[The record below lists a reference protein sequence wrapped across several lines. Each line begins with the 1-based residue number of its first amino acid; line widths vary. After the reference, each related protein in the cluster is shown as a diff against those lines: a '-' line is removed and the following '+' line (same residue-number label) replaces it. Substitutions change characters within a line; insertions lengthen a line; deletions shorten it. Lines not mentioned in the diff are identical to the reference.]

1 LRLDSPLAEG
11 DISVELP
18 LLVDRIPD
26 DPRHLGPIHV
36 RESLLNDPSN
46 QRRVWPV
53 VAPLGVLDHVAR
65 QRLSLTEPVGL
76 LLLPLGPGLRRGWPR
91 SRTLDHAALLTRHR
105 VEEHQ
110 VITKLRSAEL
120 PLSFKPLDLLASL
133 RIEKD
138 RVRPVSDHQR
148 GSRLQVR
155 QQAAQHLRRPHVT
168 CTDRLAKQ
176 APDRALVL
184 KPTCQQALN
193 SLLPLALLRSFGQG
207 LPRLVGYLPADQGG
221 ARDRIETL
229 LPGQGRRRG
238 QQRP

>member
-1 LRLDSPLAEG
+1 PGLLPLVEVPLAVLTKRRYCHIANLLRRPPGFQQPVERVVAVRLGAGLLRLDSPPAEG

-46 QRRVWPV
+46 QRRVRPV
-53 VAPLGVLDHVAR
+53 VAPLAELDHVAR

-76 LLLPLGPGLRRGWPR
+76 LLLPLGPSLRRGWPR
-91 SRTLDHAALLTRHR
+91 SRTLDHAALLARHR

-110 VITKLRSAEL
+110 AITKLRSAKL

-148 GSRLQVR
+148 RSRLQV
-155 QQAAQHLRRPHVT
+155 
-168 CTDRLAKQ
+168 
-176 APDRALVL
+176 
-184 KPTCQQALN
+184 
-193 SLLPLALLRSFGQG
+193 
-207 LPRLVGYLPADQGG
+207 
-221 ARDRIETL
+221 
-229 LPGQGRRRG
+229 
-238 QQRP
+238 